1 MNDDSKECAAT
12 PAATLEAQVM
22 SESVPKSEREWWA
35 KSEIERLRKLELE
48 NINLMRTIGYICV
61 ECGDNDGEVMIR
73 NSTLQ
78 TYDRFTITRTDL
90 PRGGVLIRATPE

>member
-1 MNDDSKECAAT
+1 MIDDSKECAAT

-22 SESVPKSEREWWA
+22 SASVPKSEREWWTKA
-35 KSEIERLRKLELE
+35 EIERLREIESE
-48 NINLMRTIGYICV
+48 NESLRRTIGYICV

-78 TYDRFTITRTDL
+78 AYDRFTITRDDL